1 MARLIV
7 EHKAQVL
14 RDYPFGKKS
23 LTIGRFDD
31 NNIVLDDPSVS
42 GYHARIDKRGVDFIL
57 TDLQSTNGTTLND
70 THIVSHKLT
79 HGDRV
84 MIGEH
89 AFLFVG
95 TEMAKAYAEEQA
107 LDLNKTTIR
116 GAPERRMIVPE
127 PITIK
132 NTKNTTTKAEHRT
145 QFWTHAPVLASLF
158 LLTAGLWLLL
168 SQNSGVLEGLLSF
181 GVSSHTA
188 AGKEDSLGGPLPI
201 AQSNEAESVYISETV
216 SGEFPSELLSDAD
229 WADSEWVEETPE
241 GEMEEPAYVLEGIVM
256 ASEPQ
261 DSFAVINGRMV
272 RLGGIVGEGRITEI
286 GRNYVLLQHPMED
299 TKTRLTLRR

>member
-42 GYHARIDKRGVDFIL
+42 GYHARIDKRGIDFIL

-70 THIVSHKLT
+70 TNIVSHKLA

-89 AFLFVG
+89 ALLFVG
-95 TEMAKAYAEEQA
+95 TEMAKAYAEEEA

-116 GAPERRMIVPE
+116 GASERRMRVSE

-132 NTKNTTTKAEHRT
+132 NNKITTVQIGFRI
-145 QFWTHAPVLASLF
+145 
-158 LLTAGLWLLL
+158 
-168 SQNSGVLEGLLSF
+168 SF
-181 GVSSHTA
+181 G
-188 AGKEDSLGGPLPI
+188 
-201 AQSNEAESVYISETV
+201 
-216 SGEFPSELLSDAD
+216 
-229 WADSEWVEETPE
+229 
-241 GEMEEPAYVLEGIVM
+241 
-256 ASEPQ
+256 
-261 DSFAVINGRMV
+261 
-272 RLGGIVGEGRITEI
+272 I
-286 GRNYVLLQHPMED
+286 GR
-299 TKTRLTLRR
+299 

>member
-70 THIVSHKLT
+70 TYIVSHKLT

-89 AFLFVG
+89 SLLFVG
-95 TEMAKAYAEEQA
+95 TEMAKAYAEEKA

-116 GAPERRMIVPE
+116 GAPERRMRVSE
-127 PITIK
+127 PITIG
-132 NTKNTTTKAEHRT
+132 NNRITATKAERRT
-145 QFWTHAPVLASLF
+145 HFWTHAPVLASFF

-168 SQNSGVLEGLLSF
+168 SQNSGVLEGLFSF
-181 GVSSHTA
+181 GVPSHTTA
-188 AGKEDSLGGPLPI
+188 NKADSPGGPLPI
-201 AQSNEAESVYISETV
+201 TQLNEAESAHISEAV
-216 SGEFPSELLSDAD
+216 SGEFSSEHLSNHD
-229 WADSEWVEETPE
+229 WADSEWVEEIPE

-256 ASEPQ
+256 ASESQ

-286 GRNYVLLQHPMED
+286 GRNYVVLQHPMEN
-299 TKTRLTLRR
+299 TETRLTLRR

>member
-31 NNIVLDDPSVS
+31 NNIVLDDSSVS

-89 AFLFVG
+89 ALLFVG
-95 TEMAKAYAEEQA
+95 TEMAKAYAEEKA

-116 GAPERRMIVPE
+116 APSERRMRVPE
-127 PITIK
+127 PTTIK
-132 NTKNTTTKAEHRT
+132 NNKITTTKAKRRT
-145 QFWTHAPVLASLF
+145 RFWTHAPVLASLF
-158 LLTAGLWLLL
+158 LLTAGLWLFLN
-168 SQNSGVLEGLLSF
+168 QNSRVLEELLSF
-181 GVSSHTA
+181 GVSSHTTA
-188 AGKEDSLGGPLPI
+188 
-201 AQSNEAESVYISETV
+201 N
-216 SGEFPSELLSDAD
+216 
-229 WADSEWVEETPE
+229 
-241 GEMEEPAYVLEGIVM
+241 
-256 ASEPQ
+256 
-261 DSFAVINGRMV
+261 
-272 RLGGIVGEGRITEI
+272 
-286 GRNYVLLQHPMED
+286 
-299 TKTRLTLRR
+299 